1 MAVAYQLFRQ
11 FFSFSSVFFPFLFWK
26 VSLNFLCLIFNVAYF
41 ELLEHGHPRRLRET
55 EDPGYR
61 QLRQSHARYS
71 TVQCTLILQRPI
83 FPLAKSMLIELWPC
97 PELYTIELMMYYFT
111 FQFSTGRTRHTMQ

>member
-11 FFSFSSVFFPFLFWK
+11 FFSFSSVFPLFF
-26 VSLNFLCLIFNVAYF
+26 SGQFFNLLCLSFNVAYF

-61 QLRQSHARYS
+61 QLRQSHAR
-71 TVQCTLILQRPI
+71 
-83 FPLAKSMLIELWPC
+83 
-97 PELYTIELMMYYFT
+97 
-111 FQFSTGRTRHTMQ
+111 